1 MPNRTLAFSLVLPL
15 IAVLG
20 GCASSMID
28 VRPGSDKV
36 AAATPAQVGQ
46 CRHLG
51 KTTVSVLS
59 KVGFVDRSIE
69 AVDANLLQLARNSA
83 VDMGGDTVVPGAR
96 PTVGRRVFDVYKCR
110 P

>member
-1 MPNRTLAFSLVLPL
+1 MYNRTLALSLSLPL
-15 IAVLG
+15 IAALG

-28 VRPGSDKV
+28 VRPGSDQV

-46 CRHLG
+46 CRPLG
-51 KTTVSVLS
+51 KTTVSVLA

-83 VDMGGDTVVPGAR
+83 VDMGGDTVVPGER
-96 PTVGRRVFDVYKCR
+96 PEVGRRVFEIYKCR